1 MQKRK
6 AYENCFSMPRIFT
19 CNSIW
24 WIVFLAVDLAQEI
37 SEMGHNVTIY
47 TTDLDFSNGSNKFN
61 KKLPRIE
68 KFEKFLINRTHV
80 WFSLKLFFVNTS
92 MSKEI
97 ENDKPDIIHTI
108 GLRSFQSI
116 IAWRVSKKLNIPLV
130 VSDQGGL
137 TTHPFLAE
145 SGFFLKTLYKIQ
157 DFFIKKIINDASV
170 ISVANEYE
178 QKIFS
183 SLNKKSRIEIIR
195 NGVNLKKL
203 VSKHNFK
210 EKYQIN
216 SNFILFV
223 GRFSKSKG
231 IETLINA
238 FSIVKNELKD
248 SDIRLVIMGVDFG
261 YQAEM
266 EKLIKKLNLSE
277 EIKVIKNPPRDD
289 VISAYGESEFL
300 VLPSQWEL
308 SPLVPLESFAFKKPV
323 ISTNSH
329 GIPYTVQNNKNGILV
344 EPENS
349 LELSNAIVK
358 LLNDSKLREK
368 LGLSG
373 YNFVNEECN
382 CVSMAKNSLKLYE
395 NILEEMQNELN
406 NE

>member
-1 MQKRK
+1 MKIALVCPASLPATQ
-6 AYENCFSMPRIFT
+6 FGG
-19 CNSIW
+19 
-24 WIVFLAVDLAQEI
+24 IVFLAVDLAQEI

-68 KFEKFLINRTHV
+68 KFGKFLINRTHV

-349 LELSNAIVK
+349 LELSNAIIK
-358 LLNDSKLREK
+358 LLNDSELREK
-368 LGLSG
+368 LGQSG

-395 NILEEMQNELN
+395 DILEEMQNKLN

>member
-1 MQKRK
+1 MKIALVCPASLPATQ
-6 AYENCFSMPRIFT
+6 FGG
-19 CNSIW
+19 
-24 WIVFLAVDLAQEI
+24 IVFLAVDLAQEI

-238 FSIVKNELKD
+238 FSIVKNKLKD
-248 SDIRLVIMGVDFG
+248 SNIHLVIMGVDFG

-349 LELSNAIVK
+349 FELSNAIVK
-358 LLNDSKLREK
+358 LLNDTELREK
-368 LGLSG
+368 LGQSG

-395 NILEEMQNELN
+395 DILEEMQNKLN

>member
-1 MQKRK
+1 MKIALVCPASLPATQ
-6 AYENCFSMPRIFT
+6 FGG
-19 CNSIW
+19 
-24 WIVFLAVDLAQEI
+24 IVFLAVDLAREI

-47 TTDLDFSNGSNKFN
+47 TTDLDFSNGPNKFN

-195 NGVNLKKL
+195 NGINLKKL

-231 IETLINA
+231 IETLLNA

-248 SDIRLVIMGVDFG
+248 SDIHLVIMGVNFG

-266 EKLIKKLNLSE
+266 EKLIKKLGLSK

-349 LELSNAIVK
+349 FELSNAIVK
-358 LLNDSKLREK
+358 LLNDSELREK
-368 LGLSG
+368 LGQSG
-373 YNFVNEECN
+373 YNFVNEDCN

-395 NILEEMQNELN
+395 DILEELQNELN

>member
-1 MQKRK
+1 MKIALVCPASLPATQ
-6 AYENCFSMPRIFT
+6 FGG
-19 CNSIW
+19 
-24 WIVFLAVDLAQEI
+24 IVFLTVDLAREI
-37 SEMGHNVTIY
+37 SEMGHEVTIY

-92 MSKEI
+92 ISKEI

-358 LLNDSKLREK
+358 LLNDSELREK
-368 LGLSG
+368 LGQSG

-395 NILEEMQNELN
+395 DILEEMQNELN

>member
-1 MQKRK
+1 MKIALVCPASLPATQ
-6 AYENCFSMPRIFT
+6 FGG
-19 CNSIW
+19 
-24 WIVFLAVDLAQEI
+24 IVFLAVDLAQEI

-195 NGVNLKKL
+195 NGINLKKL

-248 SDIRLVIMGVDFG
+248 SDIHLVIMGVDFG

-349 LELSNAIVK
+349 LELSNAIMK
-358 LLNDSKLREK
+358 LLNDTELREK
-368 LGLSG
+368 LGQSG

-395 NILEEMQNELN
+395 DILEERRNKLN

>member
-1 MQKRK
+1 MKIALVCPASLPATQ
-6 AYENCFSMPRIFT
+6 FGG
-19 CNSIW
+19 
-24 WIVFLAVDLAQEI
+24 IVFLAVDLAQEI

-47 TTDLDFSNGSNKFN
+47 TTDLDFSNGPNKFN

-137 TTHPFLAE
+137 TTHPFLTK

-183 SLNKKSRIEIIR
+183 SLNKKSRIKIIR

-238 FSIVKNELKD
+238 FSIVKNKLKD
-248 SDIRLVIMGVDFG
+248 SNIHLVIMGVDFG

-358 LLNDSKLREK
+358 LLNDSELREK
-368 LGLSG
+368 LGQSG

-395 NILEEMQNELN
+395 DILEEMQNKLN

>member
-1 MQKRK
+1 MKIALVCPASLPATQ
-6 AYENCFSMPRIFT
+6 FGG
-19 CNSIW
+19 
-24 WIVFLAVDLAQEI
+24 IVFLAVDLAQEI

-47 TTDLDFSNGSNKFN
+47 TTDLDFSNGPNKFN

-157 DFFIKKIINDASV
+157 DFFIRKIINDASV

-248 SDIRLVIMGVDFG
+248 SNIHLVIMGVDFG

-349 LELSNAIVK
+349 FELSNAIVK
-358 LLNDSKLREK
+358 LLNDTELREK
-368 LGLSG
+368 LGQSG

-395 NILEEMQNELN
+395 DILEEMQNELN

>member
-1 MQKRK
+1 MKIALVCPASLPATQ
-6 AYENCFSMPRIFT
+6 FGG
-19 CNSIW
+19 
-24 WIVFLAVDLAQEI
+24 IVFLAVDLAQEI

-47 TTDLDFSNGSNKFN
+47 TTDLDFSNGPNKFN

-157 DFFIKKIINDASV
+157 DFFIRKIINDASV

-248 SDIRLVIMGVDFG
+248 SNIHLVIMGVDFG

-358 LLNDSKLREK
+358 LLNDSELREK

-395 NILEEMQNELN
+395 DILEEMQNKLN

>member
-1 MQKRK
+1 MKIALVCPASLPATQ
-6 AYENCFSMPRIFT
+6 FGG
-19 CNSIW
+19 
-24 WIVFLAVDLAQEI
+24 IVFLAVDLAQEI

-248 SDIRLVIMGVDFG
+248 SDIHLVIMGVDFG

-349 LELSNAIVK
+349 FELSNAIVK
-358 LLNDSKLREK
+358 LLNDSELREK
-368 LGLSG
+368 LGQSG

-395 NILEEMQNELN
+395 DILEEMQNKLN

>member
-1 MQKRK
+1 MKIALVCPASLPATQ
-6 AYENCFSMPRIFT
+6 FGG
-19 CNSIW
+19 
-24 WIVFLAVDLAQEI
+24 IVFLAVDLAREI

-47 TTDLDFSNGSNKFN
+47 TTDLDFSNGPNKFN

-68 KFEKFLINRTHV
+68 KFEKFLINRTHT

-137 TTHPFLAE
+137 TTHPFLDE
-145 SGFFLKTLYKIQ
+145 SGVFLKTLYKIQ
-157 DFFIKKIINDASV
+157 DFFIRKIINDASV

-183 SLNKKSRIEIIR
+183 NLNKKSRIKIIR
-195 NGVNLKKL
+195 NGINLKKL

-216 SNFILFV
+216 SKFILFV

-238 FSIVKNELKD
+238 FSIIKNELKD
-248 SDIRLVIMGVDFG
+248 SDTRLVIMGVDFG
-261 YQAEM
+261 YQDEM

-349 LELSNAIVK
+349 LELSNAMMK
-358 LLNDSKLREK
+358 LLNDTELRER

-395 NILEEMQNELN
+395 DILEEMQNELN